1 MNLLYF
7 FESKLIGKRFL
18 IAIIVLFIWACAIF
32 TNNSHIETITSIA
45 GIIIM
50 SYFEKHK
57 SGVST

>member
-7 FESKLIGKRFL
+7 FESKLIGKRFI
-18 IAIIVLFIWACAIF
+18 IAIMVLFIWACAIF
-32 TNNSHIETITSIA
+32 TENSNIGAITPVA

-57 SGVST
+57 SGAST